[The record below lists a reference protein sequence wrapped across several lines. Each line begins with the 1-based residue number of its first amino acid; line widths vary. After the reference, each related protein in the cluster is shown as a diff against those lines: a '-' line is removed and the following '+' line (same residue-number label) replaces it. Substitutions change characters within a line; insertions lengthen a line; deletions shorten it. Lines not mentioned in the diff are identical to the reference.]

1 MRRSR
6 LLALGATVTL
16 IGTAV
21 ALRGS
26 DEDDDVTSASW
37 IEQRYDRLARLYDLW
52 AAPYEWINGRQL
64 ARRGIHELHLQPGD
78 TVVALGAGTGW
89 SLPLLAD
96 EVGVD
101 GRVVAVDL
109 SEGMLDRARR
119 RVEEADV
126 ADRVE
131 FVRADMRDVELPDDT
146 AAIFGA
152 FSVEMVPDHDALL
165 DHLVD
170 QVSPGT
176 RIAFSGL
183 REPEDW
189 PDWLVSVAVAANRA
203 FGTRQLHRDLTPWRS
218 VLAALEDTTYA
229 EDFGGALYLAA
240 GTVPP
245 R

>member
-1 MRRSR
+1 
-6 LLALGATVTL
+6 
-16 IGTAV
+16 
-21 ALRGS
+21 
-26 DEDDDVTSASW
+26 
-37 IEQRYDRLARLYDLW
+37 
-52 AAPYEWINGRQL
+52 
-64 ARRGIHELHLQPGD
+64 
-78 TVVALGAGTGW
+78 
-89 SLPLLAD
+89 LPLLAD
-96 EVGVD
+96 EVGPE

-109 SEGMLDRARR
+109 SAGMLDRARR
-119 RVEEADV
+119 RAEESGV
-126 ADRVE
+126 ADRLE
-131 FVRADMRDVELPDDT
+131 FVRADMRDVELPGDT
-146 AAIFGA
+146 AGVLGA

-183 REPEDW
+183 REPEGW

-203 FGTRQLHRDLTPWRS
+203 FGTRQLHRDLTPWRP
-218 VLAALEDTTYA
+218 VLDRLDDTTYA